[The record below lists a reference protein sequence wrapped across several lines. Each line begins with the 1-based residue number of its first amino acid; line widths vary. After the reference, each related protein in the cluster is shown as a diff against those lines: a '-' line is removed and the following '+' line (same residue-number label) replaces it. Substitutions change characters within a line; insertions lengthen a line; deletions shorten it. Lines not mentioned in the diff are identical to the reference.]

1 MCIERVDDKG
11 SVLLVFIQVQWLFRT
26 LIYIVPKGSFNNYL
40 EKKEEG
46 GVSTKSTLGHVAK
59 GMYHVKCV
67 KYTQFST
74 RGGRGSKLG
83 KIWST

>member
-1 MCIERVDDKG
+1 MCIERVADKG

-59 GMYHVKCV
+59 ENVKCV

-83 KIWST
+83 KLWST